1 MGEDGV
7 VKRGLI
13 FVGVLILIS
22 VIAGRNYMSHAN
34 DRRDLSLRV
43 AFPYDKPVSFYE
55 PTNIHLAPEYFFL
68 EYTYSPIVEI
78 GKEGELSPA
87 VAESFE
93 WRGDDL
99 YLKIRNDLTTISG
112 KKITADDVV
121 FSLKRLLVK
130 TGNTHGD
137 FRTLVCGN
145 SPLATVDDQC
155 PGIVKQGRTIIL
167 KAGHRKTFLLPMLA
181 AIDFAII
188 PRSSVDPKTLQII
201 DYKETSGP
209 YYVSEDDGKGHIIL
223 KANPRHFHY
232 SAKMPQT
239 VYLEPTDPKDMTES
253 LSAFRA
259 GKIDFITTIDA
270 ARPEHVID
278 FSRETSDARLHTTM
292 NIRSFVLAFS
302 KRGLAELTP
311 TQRILIGKKIKEAF
325 LNGFKDASGYQE
337 SFQYF
342 PSFSDGA
349 ITKEEVAQLREHQDK
364 ASGQVPKKLKLVVV
378 RLGDK
383 EKFVKMFKDVLPDV
397 DVEVGTP
404 PEFTKYSKPEDMPHM
419 FLAGPD
425 TGFLEDIGL
434 ISYSLSSG
442 LFGMTKPEREKWL
455 SDYMLITDKEERLRR
470 LRALHKKVLTE
481 PVIIPLMVA
490 PYVALIK
497 NGWSLN
503 FPQYYGNSPLWLIK
517 AI

>member
-1 MGEDGV
+1 M
-7 VKRGLI
+7 KQI
-13 FVGVLILIS
+13 FLFSGCLVLILMAIGM
-22 VIAGRNYMSHAN
+22 VLMKRGNEN
-34 DRRDLSLRV
+34 RDLSLKV

-68 EYTYSPIVEI
+68 EYIYSPIVEI
-78 GKEGELSPA
+78 GKEGELTPA
-87 VAESFE
+87 VAESFD
-93 WRGDDL
+93 WKGDDL
-99 YLKIRNDLTTISG
+99 HLKIREDLATVSG
-112 KKITADDVV
+112 IKITAADVV

-137 FRTLVCGN
+137 FRTLVCGEKPITN
-145 SPLATVDDQC
+145 VDDQC
-155 PGIVKQGRTIIL
+155 PGIVEHGNTIIL
-167 KAGHRKTFLLPMLA
+167 KAGKRKTFLLPMLA

-201 DYKETSGP
+201 NYKETSGP
-209 YYVSEDDGKGHIIL
+209 YYVETDDGKGHIVL
-223 KANPRHFHY
+223 KANPKHFHY

-239 VYLEPTDPKDMTES
+239 VFLVPTDPKNMTAS
-253 LSAFRA
+253 LSSFKE

-278 FSRETSDARLHTTM
+278 FSREVSGAKLHTTM

-311 TQRILIGKKIKEAF
+311 DQRILIGKKVKEAF
-325 LNGFKDASGYQE
+325 LKGFKGASGYQE

-342 PSFSDGA
+342 PSFADGGLS
-349 ITKEEVAQLREHQDK
+349 KEAVAEIQEQQAK
-364 ASGQVPKKLKLVVV
+364 VGGAVPKKLKLVVV

-383 EKFVKMFKDVLPDV
+383 EKFVSMFKDALPEAEI
-397 DVEVGTP
+397 EVGTP
-404 PEFTKYSKPEDMPHM
+404 PEFTKYDNAEDVPHM

-434 ISYSLSSG
+434 LSYSLSSG

-455 SDYMLITDKEERLRR
+455 AEYMVIPGKEERLEK
-470 LRALHKKVLTE
+470 LRAIHKQVLTE

-497 NGWSLN
+497 SGWALD
-503 FPQYYGNSPLWLIK
+503 FPQYYGNSPLWLIR